1 MASMEGKKFYLI
13 VLIAL
18 VALLGYLSYQV
29 LKPFLA
35 PIAWAIVLAIL
46 FYPLYKGILRFVRW
60 DSLASLLVVAVAL
73 IAVIGPFTYFS
84 VLLVQEMGDLVEDLR
99 RGKTTVETLVAHP
112 ALQAGVDQVA
122 SWMLTSREELNK
134 ALADQVSRLA
144 MELFGRVTGGVRNL
158 IGALL
163 SFIIMALTLF
173 FLFKAGAAFF
183 DRAQQYLPFS
193 PEQRNRLI
201 REVEDIIISTI
212 YGGVI
217 IALVQGT
224 MGGAAFY
231 FLGLSSPVL
240 WGFAMA
246 LASFLPLVGPFIIWA
261 PASLFLF
268 FQGAVGKAVLLTVIG
283 AGAISSVDYFLR
295 PMIIGKR
302 TRMPFLFI
310 FFSVLGGIQVFGI
323 LGFVVGPMVLAL
335 FISVI
340 EIFRT
345 LGEESLQRP
354 SGKEKC

>member
-1 MASMEGKKFYLI
+1 MEGKRFYLI

-18 VALLGYLSYQV
+18 VVLLGYLSYQV
-29 LKPFLA
+29 LKPFLV
-35 PIAWAIVLAIL
+35 PIAWAIVLGIL
-46 FYPLYKGILRFVRW
+46 FYPLYKAILRIVRW
-60 DSLASLLVVAVAL
+60 DSLASLLVVGIAL
-73 IAVIGPFTYFS
+73 IALIGPFTYFS
-84 VLLVQEMGDLVEDLR
+84 VLLVREMGDLVEDLQ
-99 RGKTTVETLVAHP
+99 RGKARVENLLVHP

-122 SWMLTSREELNK
+122 SWMQTSREELNK
-134 ALADQVSRLA
+134 AIADQISRLT
-144 MELFGRVTGGVRNL
+144 MELFGKATGGIRNL

-163 SFIIMALTLF
+163 SFVIMALTLF
-173 FLFKAGAAFF
+173 FLFTAGPAFF

-193 PEQRNRLI
+193 PQQRNRLI
-201 REVEDIIISTI
+201 REAQDIIISTI

-217 IALVQGT
+217 IALIQGS
-224 MGGAAFY
+224 MGGTAFY
-231 FLGLSSPVL
+231 FLGIASPVL

-261 PASLFLF
+261 PASLYLF
-268 FQGAVGKAVLLTVIG
+268 FQGAVGKAVLLLVIG
-283 AGAISSVDYFLR
+283 GGAISSVDYFLR

-323 LGFVVGPMVLAL
+323 LGFVMGPMVLAL

-345 LGEESLQRP
+345 LGEES
-354 SGKEKC
+354 SAK